1 MFGEQIIN
9 TLKYNTF
16 QCITSLKYDLSDR
29 VYSNDVVLFCIL
41 HYHCC
46 SSGCALLGR
55 DLGHSWD
62 PLEPLAQFGGHRTW
76 ILYVT
81 LMYYI
86 DICSLATLFVTP
98 VELSLRQIS
107 NQHDGMTRQRITRWL
122 KLPCLMDVSTI
133 FAGLLRS

>member
-55 DLGHSWD
+55 VLGDFWD
-62 PLEPLAQFGGHRTW
+62 PLEPLAQFGGHRT
-76 ILYVT
+76 
-81 LMYYI
+81 
-86 DICSLATLFVTP
+86 
-98 VELSLRQIS
+98 
-107 NQHDGMTRQRITRWL
+107 
-122 KLPCLMDVSTI
+122 
-133 FAGLLRS
+133 